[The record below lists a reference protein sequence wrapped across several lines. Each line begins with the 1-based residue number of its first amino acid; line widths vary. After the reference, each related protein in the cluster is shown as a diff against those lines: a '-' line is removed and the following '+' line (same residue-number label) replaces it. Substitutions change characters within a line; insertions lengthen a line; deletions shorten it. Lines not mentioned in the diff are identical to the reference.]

1 MARFGSWTQFPSH
14 GWLKHEA
21 VRDLVPRP
29 KTSGSAHGAI
39 NPITGVP
46 IFLKLC
52 ARASRGSK
60 LLRKTIGNPVISVG
74 HIDIMKLRKVIQ
86 CYLVLFVDGTFLFN
100 ILFIY
105 IYSLCA
111 HISWTVY
118 YCGYQINAKYNI
130 FCRVSW
136 SRFRRG
142 NVYQPL
148 EKTQNRKIL
157 LKQW

>member
-1 MARFGSWTQFPSH
+1 MVLSTPS
-14 GWLKHEA
+14 
-21 VRDLVPRP
+21 LV
-29 KTSGSAHGAI
+29 T
-39 NPITGVP
+39 VP

-52 ARASRGSK
+52 ARASPGSK
-60 LLRKTIGNPVISVG
+60 FLRKTIGNPVISVG

-86 CYLVLFVDGTFLFN
+86 YYLVLFFDGTFLFN

-105 IYSLCA
+105 IYSLYA

-148 EKTQNRKIL
+148 EKTQNRKIR